1 MNRFVVVRKLPSL
14 LLALL
19 FLGSA
24 ATMAG
29 AAKAPDLLDRDDV
42 IEAAEAVTAE
52 VYPNADDVVVDE
64 HIHTVYQ
71 ADGTYQTW
79 DDEYIKVLTEKG
91 KRNHQMLSRHYTLP
105 YGTVEV
111 TELAVIK
118 PDGTLIEVDV
128 AANSRVMVNPG
139 QMSANI
145 YNPNSKILQVS
156 VPGLEIGD
164 TLHIRSF
171 RDTVKARVPD
181 TFSDYNVFE
190 YTAPIKHIELEIHGP
205 KELPLVNIQLY
216 DAVTNS
222 VTFSEKS
229 NRKGHHYRWEVRDVP
244 RMFSEPR
251 MPALHTVVQRLL
263 VSTIPDWESISR
275 WYRELSAPHLDAV
288 TPGMKSKVAELIDG
302 VTERQAK
309 IERLFTFVSQQI
321 RYMGITTETT
331 APGYEPH
338 DVNITFDNRYGVC
351 RDKAALLVA
360 MLRLADLPAYPVLIN
375 AGPRKDEEVPQPYFN
390 HAVVAV
396 GNEDGSYIL
405 MDPTDE
411 NTTELFPPYLG
422 HMSYLVAHPEGEGLL
437 TSPVLPAAEN
447 LLTID
452 TQGTLDG
459 LGNIALTSRL
469 TFNGINDNAYR
480 GHFTRLKPE
489 ERRQFFEGQLKQRV
503 AGATLTALE
512 ITPADMQNTSEP
524 LVVQLDYKA
533 ADYPIAGARHS
544 MLAVPWLGNG
554 MGYANFLLGST
565 GLDKRKYPLYTRL
578 TAGVEESFTLT
589 LDPAIGRLAGTP
601 AAASLSSDGLRYTQ
615 SFGVVSNRLNATAAF
630 MVDAVEFLPAAYLE
644 LKQLLKAREYEQR
657 KRVVFAHAADTER
670 ANDVRIL
677 SDDIVVELTDA
688 THWTER
694 RSITKQVLT
703 YAGKKDHSEL
713 KLGFNP
719 AWETVRLASA
729 RVVNPDGT
737 VHKVVDDEMNLMDA
751 RWVGSAPRYPPARTL
766 VVSLP
771 GVEEGSVISYDVIR
785 EVSGKPF
792 FSLNK
797 SFQGFDP
804 VDAASV
810 SVTTPT
816 NLPLR
821 ITDRTGTESY
831 TRSPRGTTVQH
842 RWSLGPQAALKPEK
856 QLPPSWDYLPSL
868 LISAGSWESYMDAL
882 TTVFDA
888 AMTNQPACES
898 KAREL
903 TAGETDARAQIR
915 LLRDFVA
922 RNIRSAGPGLASL
935 PLSAV
940 TVADTTLADG
950 YGNTTDRAIVL
961 AAMLKAVGLEPELVL
976 TSAWAPE
983 LEPLTRPLLQTPQ
996 RGAFT
1001 HVLVKVM
1008 DGRRP
1013 LYLNETDHYAQLGS
1027 TPFEGQPALA
1037 LDGSLSVIEPPR
1049 DMTERS
1055 RADYLLELSAN
1066 GDAQLTATRTYYG
1079 MSFGATR
1086 RHYAELP
1093 PEERRRHFM
1102 ELVAGLSQA
1111 AVPRGALE
1119 TDFETYPG
1127 FRAFTVDIPRFG
1139 VRDGKYLYVT
1149 LPHGVGDVLQLATDS
1164 REQAFYRGAPLRS
1177 TVRYDVK
1184 LPANTKAV
1192 HLVPPEIDWEGPND
1206 FGTLRFTRQPG
1217 EAANHLTLLQDVNIK
1232 PAVVRPE
1239 AYPVLLNLHQRLR
1252 HPSARMLLVELE

>member
-1 MNRFVVVRKLPSL
+1 M
-14 LLALL
+14 
-19 FLGSA
+19 
-24 ATMAG
+24 
-29 AAKAPDLLDRDDV
+29 
-42 IEAAEAVTAE
+42 TAE

-64 HIHTVYQ
+64 YIHTVYQ

-91 KRNHQMLSRHYTLP
+91 KRSHQMLSRHFTLP

-118 PDGTLIEVDV
+118 PDGTVVEVDV

-171 RDTVKARVPD
+171 RDTVKASVPD
-181 TFSDYNVFE
+181 TFSDYTVFE
-190 YTAPIKHIELEIHGP
+190 YTAPIKHIRLDIHGP
-205 KELPLVNIQLY
+205 KALPLVNIRLY
-216 DAVTNS
+216 DAVTNTVS
-222 VTFSEKS
+222 FSETS
-229 NRKGHHYRWEVRDVP
+229 NRKGNRYRWDVSDVP

-251 MPALHTVVQRLL
+251 MPSLRTVVQRLL
-263 VSTIPDWESISR
+263 VSTIPDWEAISS
-275 WYRELSAPHLDAV
+275 WYWELSAPHLDAV

-302 VTERQAK
+302 VTGRQAK
-309 IERLFTFVSQQI
+309 IERIFTFVSQQI

-360 MLRLADLPAYPVLIN
+360 MLRLADVPAYPVLIN

-396 GNEDGSYIL
+396 GNADGSYIL

-411 NTTELFPPYLG
+411 NTTQLFPSYLG
-422 HMSYLVAHPEGEGLL
+422 YMSYLVAHPEGEGLR
-437 TSPVLPAAEN
+437 TSPVVPAAEN
-447 LLTID
+447 LLTIK
-452 TQGTLDG
+452 TEGTLDARG
-459 LGNIALTSRL
+459 TIKLNSRL

-480 GHFTRLKPE
+480 SHFTRLKPE

-503 AGATLTALE
+503 AGATLTGLK
-512 ITPADMQNTSEP
+512 ISPADMQNTSVP
-524 LVVQLDYKA
+524 LVVQLNYEA
-533 ADYPIAGARHS
+533 ADYPIAGEHHS

-565 GLDKRKYPLYTRL
+565 GLDKRTYPLYTRL
-578 TAGVEESFTLT
+578 TAGVEESFTLA
-589 LDPAIGRLAGTP
+589 LDPAIGTVAGTP
-601 AAASLSSDGLRYTQ
+601 AAATLSSDGLRYSQ
-615 SFGVVSNRLNATAAF
+615 AFGVISNRLTATASF
-630 MVDAVEFLPAAYLE
+630 MVDAVEFSPASYLE
-644 LKQLLKAREYEQR
+644 LKQLLKDREYEQR
-657 KRVVFAHAADTER
+657 KRVVFAHTSAAGQE
-670 ANDVRIL
+670 NDIRVR
-677 SDDIVVELTDA
+677 SDDIEVELTDA
-688 THWTER
+688 THWTQR
-694 RSITKQVLT
+694 RTLTKQVLT

-713 KLGFNP
+713 KIGFNP

-729 RVVNPDGT
+729 RVVNPDGS

-751 RWVGSAPRYPPARTL
+751 GWVGSAPRYPPARTL
-766 VVSLP
+766 VISLP
-771 GVEEGSVISYDVIR
+771 GVEEGSVISYEIVR

-792 FSLNK
+792 FSLRK

-810 SVTTPT
+810 TITTPT

-821 ITDRTGTESY
+821 ITDRTGTEAY
-831 TRSPRGTTVQH
+831 TVATRGGTVEH
-842 RWSLGPQAALKPEK
+842 SWRLGPQAALKPEED
-856 QLPPSWDYLPSL
+856 LPPSWGYLPSL
-868 LISAGSWESYMDAL
+868 LVSAGSWEVYVEEL
-882 TTVFDA
+882 TAIFDA
-888 AMTNQPACES
+888 AMTNQPVCVS

-903 TAGETDARAQIR
+903 TTRVADELDKIR
-915 LLRDFVA
+915 RLRDFVA
-922 RNIRSAGPGLASL
+922 RNVRSAGPGLASL
-935 PLSAV
+935 PLSAI
-940 TVADTTLADG
+940 TAADTTLADG
-950 YGNTTDRAIVL
+950 YGNTTDRAILL
-961 AAMLKAVGLEPELVL
+961 AAMLKAVGLQPELVL

-1008 DGRRP
+1008 DGRRA
-1013 LYLNETDHYAQLGS
+1013 LYLNETDHYARLGS
-1027 TPFEGQPALA
+1027 TPFEGQPALG
-1037 LDGSLSVIEPPR
+1037 LDGSVSVIEPPR
-1049 DMTERS
+1049 DMTARS
-1055 RADYLLELSAN
+1055 RADYLLEVKAN

-1079 MSFGATR
+1079 MAHGATR
-1086 RHYAELP
+1086 RLYAELP

-1102 ELVAGLSQA
+1102 ELVASLSQA
-1111 AVPRGALE
+1111 ATPCGALE

-1127 FRAFTVDIPRFG
+1127 VRAFTVAMPRYG

-1149 LPHGVGDVLQLATDS
+1149 LPQGIGDVLQLTTDT
-1164 REQAFYRGAPLRS
+1164 REQAFYRGDPLRS
-1177 TVRYDVK
+1177 TVRYDVN

-1192 HLVPPEIDWEGPND
+1192 HLVPPVIDWEGPNG
-1206 FGTLRFTRQPG
+1206 FGTIRFTQPAG
-1217 EAANHLTLLQDVNIK
+1217 DDANHLTLLQDVDIH
-1232 PAVVRPE
+1232 PAVIRPE
-1239 AYPVLLNLHQRLR
+1239 SYPVLRDLHQRLR